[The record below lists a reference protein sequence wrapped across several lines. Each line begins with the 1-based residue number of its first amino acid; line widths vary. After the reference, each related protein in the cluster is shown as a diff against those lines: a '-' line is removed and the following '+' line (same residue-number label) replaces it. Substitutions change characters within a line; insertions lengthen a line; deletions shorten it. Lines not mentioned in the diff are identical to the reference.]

1 MPAADG
7 TIKISINNRNEI
19 ISNLTKRNF
28 HNNWNSLVSETTFFA
43 YLFQVLVFEVRL
55 SQLFQWREWKYESPG
70 WEFWWRLLK
79 VLSDIYF
86 SQCFVTEQLAQIYN
100 DAASLMQRY
109 LFCLYW
115 LDKGDQICCFL
126 STWIQLL
133 WLWMEYRLLL
143 VYAAGQWPRC
153 MAPPC
158 SLSFNMCL
166 CWKFVTNDTQIFL
179 CLSTRL
185 SICLFS
191 KTATPRRQHTGNSS
205 FGALLKFV

>member
-1 MPAADG
+1 MSAEQQVIIYLSKCKNRYIFNKITSPGKYYFTQRWKLTIRIRTSPGIFELFLKWFPNGMPAADG

-86 SQCFVTEQLAQIYN
+86 SQCFVTE
-100 DAASLMQRY
+100 
-109 LFCLYW
+109 
-115 LDKGDQICCFL
+115 
-126 STWIQLL
+126 
-133 WLWMEYRLLL
+133 
-143 VYAAGQWPRC
+143 
-153 MAPPC
+153 
-158 SLSFNMCL
+158 
-166 CWKFVTNDTQIFL
+166 
-179 CLSTRL
+179 
-185 SICLFS
+185 
-191 KTATPRRQHTGNSS
+191 
-205 FGALLKFV
+205 